1 MEKKNKK
8 TKRIVNKNAIFVLK
22 RKQAKQNP
30 LILCLPHIG
39 IDTQENR
46 FTEDFY
52 KYRKAE
58 VSTEVKKKNPPL
70 SLK

>member
-1 MEKKNKK
+1 M
-8 TKRIVNKNAIFVLK
+8 FVLK

-58 VSTEVKKKNPPL
+58 VSTEVKKKPHL
-70 SLK
+70 YL

>member
-1 MEKKNKK
+1 M
-8 TKRIVNKNAIFVLK
+8 
-22 RKQAKQNP
+22 
-30 LILCLPHIG
+30 PHIG

-58 VSTEVKKKNPPL
+58 VSTEVKKIPTFIFKMKNR
-70 SLK
+70 KTKKKIDRWTDGEIDERRDGYGQT